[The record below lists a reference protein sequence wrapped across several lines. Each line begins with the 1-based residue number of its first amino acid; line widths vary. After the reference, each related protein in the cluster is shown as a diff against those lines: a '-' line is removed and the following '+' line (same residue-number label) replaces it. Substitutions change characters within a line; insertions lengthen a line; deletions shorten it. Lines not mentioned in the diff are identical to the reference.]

1 MKLLTQKLTLIA
13 LAILLVLPGCEDPK
27 ETYKEFIKKEKVY
40 PTKPKVTTVPSAV
53 NKVKFFVQVSPD
65 PKLDS
70 IKILNLTN
78 QLVYGAKVDQ
88 ESVKEGMIDFNFEIT
103 FKDNQEGEQTF
114 RAILQD
120 IYKNKSLVEEV
131 SVSILGKRYVSK
143 LQTRGAK
150 VAVGSKGVIFDWS
163 DIPVNSYE
171 STIAYTTAS
180 GTAMTKTVLHK
191 TTVDGVEKVTTQS
204 IFSDVKQG
212 SELTVN
218 TFYKPS
224 SEEASGVF
232 KSKERKYKAEWPE
245 ITSISPLKGGE
256 GTQITITGKNFH
268 PTAKENK
275 VLFGTVETPV
285 SKATVTS
292 LTIKVPKMT
301 PREYAV
307 TMKVGDTTI
316 PGKIF
321 NIEGPKQKTIEVFL
335 SNKTDDVEESIRA
348 STYDV
353 EKGKV
358 YPAGYYPAG
367 KMHLSSSDL
376 EFGEFDGYRGIGQ
389 QFVGVR
395 FRNVNL
401 PKGAKIIKAS
411 ILFKADDSGSGPCNM
426 RIHGEDAG
434 NSAEYKDELKNLSN
448 RTKTTASVLWN
459 IPAWTKGDKGPAQ
472 TTVDL
477 KDIVQEIVSR
487 TDWVANNAM
496 NFILTPEG
504 ENVTGSTNG
513 REAET
518 YKGTNDAKELSE
530 RPVLKIVYEE

>member
-13 LAILLVLPGCEDPK
+13 LAILLVLPCCEDPK

-40 PTKPKVTTVPSAV
+40 PSKPKVTTVPSAV
-53 NKVKFFVQVSPD
+53 NKVKFFVKVNPD

-70 IKILNLTN
+70 VKILNLTN
-78 QLVYGAKVDQ
+78 QLIYGNKVDQ
-88 ESVKEGMIDFNFEIT
+88 TSLKEGMIDFNFELT
-103 FKDNQEGEQTF
+103 FEDNQEGENTF
-114 RAILQD
+114 LAILQD
-120 IYKNKSLVEEV
+120 KYKNKSLVEEV
-131 SVSILGKRYVSK
+131 SVSILGKRYISK
-143 LQTRGAK
+143 LQTRRAK

-163 DIPVNSYE
+163 DVPAKSVE

-180 GTAMTKTVLHK
+180 GTAITKKVLHK
-191 TTVDGVEKVTTQS
+191 TTVDDEEKVTTQS

-245 ITSISPLKGGE
+245 ITSISPLKGGS
-256 GTQITITGKNFH
+256 GTEITITGKNFH
-268 PTAKENK
+268 PTAEENK
-275 VLFGTVETPV
+275 VLFGTVEVTV
-285 SKATVTS
+285 SKAGATS
-292 LTIKVPKMT
+292 LTVKAPEKMT
-301 PREYAV
+301 PGDYAV
-307 TMKVGDTTI
+307 AMKVVDTTI
-316 PGKIF
+316 PGKTF
-321 NIEGPKQKTIEVFL
+321 KIEGPQQKTLEVFL
-335 SNKTDDVEESIRA
+335 SHKTDDVEESIKA
-348 STYDV
+348 STDASWKA
-353 EKGKV
+353 KGYV
-358 YPAGYYPAG
+358 AG

-376 EFGEFDGYRGIGQ
+376 EFGEFDTYRGIGQ
-389 QFVGVR
+389 QLVGVR

-401 PKGAKIIKAS
+401 PKGAKIVKAS

-426 RIHGEDAG
+426 RIHGENAS
-434 NSAEYKDELKNLSN
+434 NSAEYKDELKNLSD

-459 IPAWTKGDKGPAQ
+459 IPAWTKGDKGAAQ

-487 TDWVANNAM
+487 TDWAANNAM

-518 YKGTNDAKELSE
+518 YNGKTDTKEMSE